1 MEAQIIINQR
11 NLASTVAIIEQLQA
25 DNMILLRRLGV
36 MEATVAMLE
45 IDVARLKVAD
55 AIVGRR

>member
-45 IDVARLKVAD
+45 IDVTRLKVAD